1 MITEIFLLRITKIS
15 YYSDNDAEISYING
29 VSSVPVVCLFLPY
42 FPEIYSCETTDNSD
56 ILLYNHNMSAL
67 PWMNKLSLGFLLQPC
82 ILHEWCF
89 LLTRYF
95 GSFLCVR
102 RDTAAIWFSTTLI
115 RDCYSYAHHVYY
127 IFTSSIVIDPIFIL
141 NGASSTV
148 YVGLFFGPY
157 FFKSSFLFSL
167 YKNIRCGSKC
177 IVFYMVIG
185 LSLFGFIYE
194 LFSSN
199 ILLCMA
205 FPITF
210 CNVISMACIYMI
222 LTGRA
227 CNYRGYH
234 DCVGLLWP
242 LQNIIFQEKEI

>member
-1 MITEIFLLRITKIS
+1 MREKRYNGHMISNYSYTGLLLLCTK
-15 YYSDNDAEISYING
+15 
-29 VSSVPVVCLFLPY
+29 C
-42 FPEIYSCETTDNSD
+42 
-56 ILLYNHNMSAL
+56 LLYIY
-67 PWMNKLSLGFLLQPC
+67 LQHSDRSNFY
-82 ILHEWCF
+82 LE
-89 LLTRYF
+89 
-95 GSFLCVR
+95 
-102 RDTAAIWFSTTLI
+102 
-115 RDCYSYAHHVYY
+115 
-127 IFTSSIVIDPIFIL
+127 
-141 NGASSTV
+141 SSTV

-157 FFKSSFLFSL
+157 FFLSSFLFSL

-199 ILLCMA
+199 ILSCMA

-210 CNVISMACIYMI
+210 CNVISMACMYTR

-234 DCVGLLWP
+234 DCVGLL
-242 LQNIIFQEKEI
+242 